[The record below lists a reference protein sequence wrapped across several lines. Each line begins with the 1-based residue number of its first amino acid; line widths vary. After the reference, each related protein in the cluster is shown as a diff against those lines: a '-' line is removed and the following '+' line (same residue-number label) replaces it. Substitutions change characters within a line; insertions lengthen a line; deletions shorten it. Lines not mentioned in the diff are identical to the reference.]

1 MSCPY
6 NFTKY
11 RRECEECKK
20 RNSCD
25 IYLRQKPFSKRTF
38 DMEEESEEEEDM
50 ERLSLGEFLL

>member
-20 RNSCD
+20 RNDCD
-25 IYLRQKPFSKRTF
+25 IYLRQKPFSKRTI

-50 ERLSLGEFLL
+50 ER